1 MSNLR
6 LINETSATSVAS
18 LSITDLFS
26 ADFDIYKIVLN
37 DLQISTGT
45 WVEWNY
51 INSSGSILTS
61 AEYDEAVLELQASTT
76 FGESRSTNQ
85 VRHIRGLRG
94 GSDASNLGGLVMYIF
109 NPFSNSSYTFA
120 LTQSMGYISQ
130 GFSSKGI
137 FVFTNTSSVT
147 GINFNL
153 DGQTFNN
160 LTVRTYGLR
169 VDS

>member
-6 LINETSATSVAS
+6 LLNKTTATSVAS

-26 ADFDIYKIVLN
+26 ADFNIYKIVLN

-61 AEYDEAVLELQASTT
+61 SEYDEAVLELQDDTSYV
-76 FGESRSTNQ
+76 ESRSTNQ
-85 VRHIRGLRG
+85 SRHIRGLRG

-109 NPFSNSSYTFA
+109 NPFSSSSYTFA
-120 LTQSMGYISQ
+120 LTQSMGYISK
-130 GFSSKGI
+130 GFGSKGI
-137 FVFTNTSSVT
+137 FVFTDTSSVT

-169 VDS
+169 VDT

>member
-6 LINETSATSVAS
+6 LLNETTASSVAS

-26 ADFDIYKIVLN
+26 ADFNIYKIVLN

-61 AEYDEAVLELQASTT
+61 SEYDEAVLELQDDTS
-76 FGESRSTNQ
+76 FVESNSTNQ
-85 VRHIRGLRG
+85 SRHIRGLRG

-109 NPFSNSSYTFA
+109 NPFSSSSYTFA
-120 LTQSMGYISQ
+120 LTQSMGYISK
-130 GFSSKGI
+130 GFGSKGI
-137 FVFTNTSSVT
+137 FVFTDTSSVT

-169 VDS
+169 VDT

>member
-6 LINETSATSVAS
+6 LLNKTTATSVAS

-26 ADFDIYKIVLN
+26 ADFNIYKIVLN

-61 AEYDEAVLELQASTT
+61 SEYDEAVLELQDDTS
-76 FGESRSTNQ
+76 FVESRSTNQ
-85 VRHIRGLRG
+85 SRHIRGLRG

-109 NPFSNSSYTFA
+109 NPFSSSSYTFA
-120 LTQSMGYISQ
+120 LTQSIGYISK
-130 GFSSKGI
+130 GFGSKGI
-137 FVFTNTSSVT
+137 GVFTNTSSVT

-160 LTVRTYGLR
+160 LTVKTYGLT
-169 VDS
+169 VDT

>member
-6 LINETSATSVAS
+6 LLNETTASSVAS

-26 ADFDIYKIVLN
+26 ADFNIYKIVLN

-61 AEYDEAVLELQASTT
+61 SEYDEAVLELQDDTSYV
-76 FGESRSTNQ
+76 ESRSTNQ
-85 VRHIRGLRG
+85 SRHIRGLRG

-109 NPFSNSSYTFA
+109 NPFSSSSYTFA
-120 LTQSMGYISQ
+120 LTQSMGYISK
-130 GFSSKGI
+130 GFGSKGI
-137 FVFTNTSSVT
+137 FVFTDTSSVT

-169 VDS
+169 VDT